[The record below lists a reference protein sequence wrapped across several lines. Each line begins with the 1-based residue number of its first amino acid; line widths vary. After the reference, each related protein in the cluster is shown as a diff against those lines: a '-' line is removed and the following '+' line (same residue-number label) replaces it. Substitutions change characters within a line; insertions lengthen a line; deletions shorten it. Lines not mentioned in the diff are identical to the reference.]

1 MDNTILEI
9 EFKENLS
16 LSSIKM
22 IKDILKEGL
31 GFETTIKEKED
42 L

>member
-22 IKDILKEGL
+22 IKDILKDSL